1 MERIKSNGNKR
12 ERQGETER
20 GGLHHLQPI
29 LFSHTHQG
37 CPPHRPPSR
46 TCILGS
52 VSRLPASSLSSSPR
66 HLPLFIPAAH
76 SQTCPSVLTSS
87 AGGDGGSSPR
97 PGGGGVYVWNVIC
110 CFCFSFTSGSFV
122 FFFLVMIRDF
132 QFSRYSSANR
142 GN

>member
-1 MERIKSNGNKR
+1 METRERGR
-12 ERQGETER
+12 ERQRG

-52 VSRLPASSLSSSPR
+52 VSRLPASSPSSSPR

-97 PGGGGVYVWNVIC
+97 PGGGGVYVCNVIC
-110 CFCFSFTSGSFV
+110 CFFV
-122 FFFLVMIRDF
+122 FHSPVGLFFFLVMIRDSQLF
-132 QFSRYSSANR
+132 FRYSNANR